1 MFSLM
6 EIAFGKNAFTFHYM
20 ERGRQGYRISH
31 DDLFIHTSVVRVM
44 SIILKL

>member
-6 EIAFGKNAFTFHYM
+6 GTAFGKNAFTFHYM

-31 DDLFIHTSVVRVM
+31 DELFIQTSMVHVM
-44 SIILKL
+44 SMILEL